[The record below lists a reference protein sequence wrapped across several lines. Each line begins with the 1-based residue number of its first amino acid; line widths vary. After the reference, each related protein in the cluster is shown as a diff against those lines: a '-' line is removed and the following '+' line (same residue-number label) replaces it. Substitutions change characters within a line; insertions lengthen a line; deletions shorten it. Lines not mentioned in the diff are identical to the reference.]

1 MHRME
6 HVELRTLMESV
17 TRRHIYGGGGAD
29 KGGSLYRMGVCF
41 LSGQQLIGLSRALKN
56 FPSWLGIPRVL
67 LKG

>member
-1 MHRME
+1 MG
-6 HVELRTLMESV
+6 V
-17 TRRHIYGGGGAD
+17 GGGAD

-56 FPSWLGIPRVL
+56 FLSWLGIPRVL